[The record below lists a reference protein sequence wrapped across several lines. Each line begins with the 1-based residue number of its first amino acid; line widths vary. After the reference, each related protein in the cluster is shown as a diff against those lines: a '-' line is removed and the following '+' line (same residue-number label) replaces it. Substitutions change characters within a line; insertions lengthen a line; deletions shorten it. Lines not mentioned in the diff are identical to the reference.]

1 MLLESFEKE
10 LKTGITNIVKEGID
24 EVLSQQK
31 YGAVLS
37 RSEAKEIL
45 GVGDTKF
52 SEIINREDF
61 QFVKT
66 RYTKGKFSYVNLLK
80 WINNER

>member
-61 QFVKT
+61 QFVKA